1 MECKRPPGQHSEN
14 ARNRAFFTIEISL
27 LICDNFLYYTI
38 SIPEVYDMSEGNTEK
53 KKHASEYLSDEENA
67 RYKVIARRAFLVGL
81 ALIIIYFI
89 FKRWGA
95 ISIGWGTVRKVFQ
108 PILFGAIMAYLTN
121 PIMNFFTK
129 IFNYFA
135 DLHAKHTGKPR
146 KKPADGKPVK
156 WIRVLSTVIATL
168 VLVAAVIFF
177 LVLVVP
183 QFVSTMNELINH
195 IHEKVR
201 GVIDWADK
209 LTKYRF
215 KDAMDSARDNQ
226 NIDNTID
233 ELVDFVRKYLNLES
247 QNQIVS
253 TLTKWGMSAGKIIV
267 NLIIGIFVCIYVLID
282 KESFKSWTKKL
293 IYAIFPIKAANHVV
307 ETVRKAD
314 EVFYGFIVGK
324 IIDSII
330 IGIICYFSMLIL
342 RFPYAVVCSVIIGV
356 TNVIPIFGPYIGAVP
371 TVCLI
376 FVNNPMQGIYFLI
389 YVIIL
394 QQFDGN
400 FLGPKILGDS
410 TGVSPF
416 WVVFAIVVGGGL
428 FGIPGMIIGVP
439 TVSLTLWVIKRISDH
454 YLCKRKMP
462 VAAIDYGKLDYMDP
476 ETGQPVMK
484 KAARKKN
491 HSGIIGKIIDKRKNR
506 QAKK

>member
-1 MECKRPPGQHSEN
+1 
-14 ARNRAFFTIEISL
+14 
-27 LICDNFLYYTI
+27 
-38 SIPEVYDMSEGNTEK
+38 MSEEQQK
-53 KKHASEYLSDEENA
+53 QRKKHASEYLTDEENA
-67 RYKVIARRAFLVGL
+67 RYRVIAKRAFLVGL
-81 ALIIIYFI
+81 ALIIVYFVI
-89 FKRWGA
+89 KRWDGVA
-95 ISIGWGTVRKVFQ
+95 AGWNTVNKVFQ

-121 PIMNFFTK
+121 PIMKFFSRIFDSLADVLTK
-129 IFNYFA
+129 
-135 DLHAKHTGKPR
+135 KRGKQR
-146 KKPADGKPVK
+146 KAQPDGRPVK
-156 WIRVLSTVIATL
+156 WIRVLSTILATL

-183 QFVSTMNELINH
+183 QFVSTLNELVNN

-201 GVIDWADK
+201 GVIDWADRI
-209 LTKYRF
+209 TGYRF
-215 KDAMDSARDNQ
+215 KDVMDSARDNQ
-226 NIDNTID
+226 NIDNTLD
-233 ELVDFVRKYLNLES
+233 KAVEFVRKYLNLES

-253 TLTKWGMSAGKIIV
+253 TLTKWGMSAGKVIV
-267 NLIIGIFVCIYVLID
+267 NLIIGIFVCCYVLID

-293 IYAIFPIKAANHVV
+293 IYAIFPVKPANYIV

-314 EVFYGFIVGK
+314 EVFYGFIIGK

-389 YVIIL
+389 FVIIL

-439 TVSLTLWVIKRISDH
+439 TVSLTLWVIRRISNH
-454 YLCKRKMP
+454 YLRKRHMP
-462 VAAIDYGKLDYMDP
+462 VEPQVYEKLDYIDTTSG
-476 ETGQPVMK
+476 EAVMK
-484 KAARKKN
+484 KTERKKT
-491 HSGIIGKIIDKRKNR
+491 HGGLLGKIAAKRKKQSGKN
-506 QAKK
+506 

>member
-1 MECKRPPGQHSEN
+1 
-14 ARNRAFFTIEISL
+14 
-27 LICDNFLYYTI
+27 
-38 SIPEVYDMSEGNTEK
+38 MSEEQQTHRK
-53 KKHASEYLSDEENA
+53 KRASEYLSDEENA
-67 RYKVIARRAFLVGL
+67 RYRVIAKRAFLVGL
-81 ALIIIYFI
+81 ALIIIYFVI
-89 FKRWGA
+89 KRWSGLSA
-95 ISIGWGTVRKVFQ
+95 EWDTVKKVFQ
-108 PILFGAIMAYLTN
+108 PILFGFVMAYLTN
-121 PIMNFFTK
+121 PIMKFFSR
-129 IFNYFA
+129 IFNGIA
-135 DLHAKHTGKPR
+135 DAVAKKRKKPR
-146 KKPADGKPVK
+146 KKPENGRPVK
-156 WIRVLSTVIATL
+156 WIRVLSSILAIL
-168 VLVAAVIFF
+168 VLVAAVVAF

-183 QFVSTMNELINH
+183 QFVSTMNELINN

-201 GVIDWADK
+201 GVIDWADRI
-209 LTKYRF
+209 TKYRF

-226 NIDNTID
+226 NIDNTLD
-233 ELVDFVRKYLNLES
+233 KLVDFIRKYLNLES

-253 TLTKWGMSAGKIIV
+253 TLTKWGMSVGKIVI
-267 NLIIGIFVCIYVLID
+267 NLIIGVFVCVYVLID

-293 IYAIFPIKAANHVV
+293 IYAIFPVKPANHIV

-314 EVFYGFIVGK
+314 EIFYGFIIGK

-330 IGIICYFSMLIL
+330 IAIICYVCMLIL
-342 RFPYAVVCSVIIGV
+342 GFPYAIVCSVIIGV

-389 YVIIL
+389 FVIVL

-439 TVSLTLWVIKRISDH
+439 TVSLILWVIRRIADH
-454 YLCKRKMP
+454 YLSHRKMP
-462 VAAIDYGKLDYMDP
+462 VAPGDYGKLNYIDP
-476 ETGQPVMK
+476 KTKEPVMK
-484 KAARKKN
+484 THEIR
-491 HSGIIGKIIDKRKNR
+491 HNR
-506 QAKK
+506 QVIKGFHFKKKK

>member
-1 MECKRPPGQHSEN
+1 M
-14 ARNRAFFTIEISL
+14 
-27 LICDNFLYYTI
+27 
-38 SIPEVYDMSEGNTEK
+38 PEEHKER
-53 KKHASEYLSDEENA
+53 KKHADDYLSEEENA
-67 RYKVIARRAFLVGL
+67 RYKVIAKRAFIVGF
-81 ALIIIYFI
+81 ALIAVYFI
-89 FKRWGA
+89 IKRWGA
-95 ISIGWGTVRKVFQ
+95 ISAGWGTVSKVFQ

-121 PIMNFFTK
+121 PIMKSFSRTFD
-129 IFNYFA
+129 YFA
-135 DLHAKHTGKPR
+135 NAHARRTGKPR

-156 WIRVLSTVIATL
+156 WIRVLSSVIATL
-168 VLVAAVIFF
+168 VLVAVVIAF

-183 QFVSTMNELINH
+183 QFVSTMNELKNH

-209 LTKYRF
+209 LTRYRF
-215 KDAMDSARDNQ
+215 KDVMDSARDNE
-226 NIDNTID
+226 NIDNTLD
-233 ELVDFVRKYLNLES
+233 KLVDFVRKYLNLES

-253 TLTKWGMSAGKIIV
+253 TLTKWGMSAGKVVV
-267 NLIIGIFVCIYVLID
+267 NLIIGIFVCIYILID

-293 IYAIFPIKAANHVV
+293 IYAIFPVRAANHVV
-307 ETVRKAD
+307 ETCRKAD
-314 EVFYGFIVGK
+314 EVFYGFIIGK

-342 RFPYAVVCSVIIGV
+342 HFPYAIVCSVIIGV

-428 FGIPGMIIGVP
+428 FGVPGMIIGVP

-454 YLCKRKMP
+454 YLRKRKMP
-462 VAAIDYGKLDYMDP
+462 VAAADYERLDYID
-476 ETGQPVMK
+476 TGTGEAVMK
-484 KAARKKN
+484 KTERKKPHNGIIQKFLQKRKKN
-491 HSGIIGKIIDKRKNR
+491 NKV
-506 QAKK
+506 